1 MEQEMASKMEKVKYG
16 KKILYDIA
24 STMEAVKTKSGDTVH
39 SFSKQ
44 YVYIIYKY
52 KIYSC
57 LYWIVYVH
65 ISANEKAN
73 LHR

>member
-24 STMEAVKTKSGDTVH
+24 STMEAVKTKKKSGDTVH

-44 YVYIIYKY
+44 YVYIIYK
-52 KIYSC
+52 
-57 LYWIVYVH
+57 
-65 ISANEKAN
+65 
-73 LHR
+73 